1 MICCLDSARET
12 KEYENAFLDQ
22 QISFLEFMQDYFASH
37 RLRHVQKV
45 YDDRM
50 RGFAR
55 VKRSGYRYF
64 MTGALR
70 NTRSAGKNDQVPDT
84 VPGPALFGIN
94 LISVPAIQRER
105 SLSSDT

>member
-1 MICCLDSARET
+1 MLHRETDEQGTVDWRQISGPDQHGEYGDAILDDLCFDLARET

-22 QISFLEFMQDYFASH
+22 QISFLEIMQDYFTAH

-55 VKRSGYRYF
+55 GEEIRVLVFYDGHLEEHR
-64 MTGALR
+64 LR
-70 NTRSAGKNDQVPDT
+70 RKD
-84 VPGPALFGIN
+84 
-94 LISVPAIQRER
+94 
-105 SLSSDT
+105 